1 MLVAV
6 IWAGSSVLIQYIY
19 DDLDFNSPFMVT
31 YLATTLLG
39 LYIPLW
45 QLWILLGFI
54 TNPPLLFNRGS
65 NGVSTSNND
74 MNDDEKDLKYVE
86 NILQSSYQT
95 SSSAD
100 VENSGHGGIKSNST
114 SSSEDSAHSVKSD
127 DALSPSK
134 HGNHGGEV
142 EVVVSAVPRRVD
154 LSNESSASKRE
165 HIEGAEGIARTNY
178 THLEA
183 LKAAMYVAP
192 MWFLANCLYNYS
204 LYMTSVSSSTIIS
217 NLAAS
222 FTLAF
227 SAYAG
232 FEKVS
237 LVKVVGIAVC
247 FGGAILI
254 GLSDSGDGHTI
265 RGDVIALMSA
275 AAYGIYTTII
285 RLKVPD
291 DNGISMQLLLGY
303 IGVVNGIIL
312 LPVTLSLVSQ

>member
-1 MLVAV
+1 MKSEFIYFLKYCTGSYTLGLLFIVLVAV

-45 QLWILLGFI
+45 QLWIILGFI
-54 TNPPLLFNRGS
+54 KNPPLLYNRSGAGDSRS
-65 NGVSTSNND
+65 NDAAKDSN
-74 MNDDEKDLKYVE
+74 YV
-86 NILQSSYQT
+86 NNPVQSSYQT
-95 SSSAD
+95 RGSKSSSNYN
-100 VENSGHGGIKSNST
+100 VESSSRHMVVKSINSVST
-114 SSSEDSAHSVKSD
+114 SSSEDSAHSVQSD
-127 DALSPSK
+127 TALSPS
-134 HGNHGGEV
+134 NHYCGEKGKEEEEEEE
-142 EVVVSAVPRRVD
+142 EVTVPRRVD
-154 LSNESSASKRE
+154 FSNDSSTFERQC
-165 HIEGAEGIARTNY
+165 IEVIDEPAMTTTSY
-178 THLEA
+178 THLDA

-237 LVKVVGIAVC
+237 LVKVAGIAVC

-254 GLSDSGDGHTI
+254 GLADSGDGHTV
-265 RGDVIALMSA
+265 RGDAVALMSA
-275 AAYGIYTTII
+275 AAYG
-285 RLKVPD
+285 
-291 DNGISMQLLLGY
+291 
-303 IGVVNGIIL
+303 
-312 LPVTLSLVSQ
+312 